1 MYELLSNII
10 HELISGNLNVLNPS
24 NIQKVSEEA
33 IRILEKQDLDNY
45 DQMNAGMIISMSQ
58 IVYNNTDR
66 AILFLDDGIYDLL
79 LEKYKK
85 YNSNFQVGAPVVHF
99 DQYGEESNQEII
111 LPMEFLEDS
120 DNFIK
125 ESLFYDDLSK
135 QVPISCRVFKDNIDR
150 NSGRIISKKN
160 INVPHMYPKLVGS
173 LDKCKFTLNKE
184 AMERDVFEDENVKI
198 FERDFLAK
206 HLQMGLIDM
215 NTPFE
220 MIAELKYDGISVE
233 ADVTNKI
240 LSARSRGDA
249 NNDIAADLTPILG
262 GYVFPN
268 APVIPDNE
276 AFGMKFEAIITYADL
291 DRMSKLR
298 GKGYKN
304 SRNGII
310 GLFGSSDAYDYR
322 DLITLIPLATSIEDI
337 DRVTEIEFLNKYYNS
352 GEYLRY
358 SILRGTYTEILFQV
372 YRFVKEAETLRNIM
386 PFMYD
391 GVVISYRDPKIIKAL
406 GRENSINKY
415 SMAIKFNPLVRE
427 AIFTGYS
434 YTIGQDGTVTPMIHY
449 TPVEF
454 YGTIH
459 TKSSGHSLKRFNEL
473 QLACGDILQIEYTND
488 VMPYVTKPEVQNN
501 FSNPNPPIPFPT
513 HCPCCGTELVVSS
526 SGKSIVCPNSSCPER
541 IVSKMANMMSKLNLK
556 DFGEETFRALKT
568 SSFHQLI
575 NYTYDDLK
583 QLGPVTAEKL
593 LDRINEIKTEPIY
606 DYKIMGSIG
615 FTGIAMETWRKI
627 LNIIPLNDVIFMDD
641 LSLTDALSKIK
652 GIGPKTICT
661 IIVDRDVLKDDLNAI
676 AAMHNIILSY
686 GQKQGKTVRFTGCR
700 PDQDLYNYLTSLGC
714 DARPDAGVNKT
725 TDVLV
730 VPYIGFS
737 SSKTNKIGDQTVVV
751 DMAAFKSNP
760 SAYVV

>member
-1 MYELLSNII
+1 MYELLSNIV

-79 LEKYKK
+79 LEKYKN

-135 QVPISCRVFKDNIDR
+135 QVPISCRVFRDNIDR

-291 DRMSKLR
+291 DRMSRLR

-337 DRVTEIEFLNKYYNS
+337 DRVTEIEFLKS
-352 GEYLRY
+352 
-358 SILRGTYTEILFQV
+358 
-372 YRFVKEAETLRNIM
+372 
-386 PFMYD
+386 
-391 GVVISYRDPKIIKAL
+391 
-406 GRENSINKY
+406 
-415 SMAIKFNPLVRE
+415 
-427 AIFTGYS
+427 
-434 YTIGQDGTVTPMIHY
+434 TV
-449 TPVEF
+449 
-454 YGTIH
+454 
-459 TKSSGHSLKRFNEL
+459 
-473 QLACGDILQIEYTND
+473 
-488 VMPYVTKPEVQNN
+488 
-501 FSNPNPPIPFPT
+501 
-513 HCPCCGTELVVSS
+513 
-526 SGKSIVCPNSSCPER
+526 
-541 IVSKMANMMSKLNLK
+541 
-556 DFGEETFRALKT
+556 
-568 SSFHQLI
+568 
-575 NYTYDDLK
+575 
-583 QLGPVTAEKL
+583 
-593 LDRINEIKTEPIY
+593 
-606 DYKIMGSIG
+606 
-615 FTGIAMETWRKI
+615 
-627 LNIIPLNDVIFMDD
+627 
-641 LSLTDALSKIK
+641 
-652 GIGPKTICT
+652 
-661 IIVDRDVLKDDLNAI
+661 
-676 AAMHNIILSY
+676 
-686 GQKQGKTVRFTGCR
+686 
-700 PDQDLYNYLTSLGC
+700 
-714 DARPDAGVNKT
+714 
-725 TDVLV
+725 
-730 VPYIGFS
+730 
-737 SSKTNKIGDQTVVV
+737 
-751 DMAAFKSNP
+751 
-760 SAYVV
+760 